1 VRFHTAEVPFA
12 ILKQIIGLRRFLL
25 RGLEKVRTEWLWGCT
40 AYNLAKLV
48 RGIAALRAARA
59 AVLGAAGMQAICGV
73 QLVRHRISVTWTAAQ
88 PQSTRSQK
96 LNRCDLHRG

>member
-1 VRFHTAEVPFA
+1 MATDESRERYQVRFHTAEVPFA

-48 RGIAALRAARA
+48 RGIAALRAERA
-59 AVLGAAGMQAICGV
+59 AVLGAAGM
-73 QLVRHRISVTWTAAQ
+73 
-88 PQSTRSQK
+88 
-96 LNRCDLHRG
+96 